1 MKFYSLV
8 FFLFFRY
15 DWYFYNR
22 TLGNLY
28 GSDTSGMSGIHGY
41 GSSLGNGGA
50 GTSLFLGLT
59 HPSILNS
66 CKALPEHFLQKID
79 QWQIL
84 EPNSFASPI
93 EAFINLNSFAAI
105 SQSEMSCL
113 LGFSND
119 YIEVAKVRWLLQTLY
134 SALELKLSNCVFQN
148 VQKQRILKRQSPFR
162 K

>member
-1 MKFYSLV
+1 MA
-8 FFLFFRY
+8 
-15 DWYFYNR
+15 
-22 TLGNLY
+22 NLY
-28 GSDTSGMSGIHGY
+28 GSDSSGLSSIHSWYSGIHQY
-41 GSSLGNGGA
+41 GAAGA
-50 GTSLFLGLT
+50 SLFLGLT
-59 HPSILNS
+59 HPSILDS
-66 CKALPEHFLQKID
+66 CTALPEHFLQKID

-84 EPNSFASPI
+84 EPNLSASPI

-119 YIEVAKVRWLLQTLY
+119 YIEVAKIGWLLQTLY

-148 VQKQRILKRQSPFR
+148 VQKHRIKRQIPFR